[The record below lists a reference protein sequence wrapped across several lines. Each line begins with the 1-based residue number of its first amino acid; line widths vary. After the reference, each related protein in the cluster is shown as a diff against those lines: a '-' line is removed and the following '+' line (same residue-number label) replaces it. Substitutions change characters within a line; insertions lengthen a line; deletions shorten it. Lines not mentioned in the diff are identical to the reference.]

1 MGDGVSLG
9 DTEQDNTHQTDRHN
23 IRIQSVW
30 AQGGSAVFGG
40 VSSRI
45 FGRYGRSAGDCDS
58 PRVHCSAGARGN
70 ATPSW
75 WSAVTQSVESSCLL
89 STCCCRAL
97 FCACATEQ
105 STDCEEP
112 MTVALYIL
120 GIVSAIVTLGVV
132 VEVWRRRRLRERHAL
147 WWLVAGLLA
156 LVIGVYPPIVQA
168 AAELIGVQ
176 VPANLVYFVSIAILV
191 LVNIQHSAELTSL
204 EAKNRVLAE
213 EIALLDMRLNSLE
226 SPSAEIST
234 DTTHA

>member
-1 MGDGVSLG
+1 
-9 DTEQDNTHQTDRHN
+9 
-23 IRIQSVW
+23 
-30 AQGGSAVFGG
+30 
-40 VSSRI
+40 
-45 FGRYGRSAGDCDS
+45 
-58 PRVHCSAGARGN
+58 
-70 ATPSW
+70 
-75 WSAVTQSVESSCLL
+75 
-89 STCCCRAL
+89 
-97 FCACATEQ
+97 
-105 STDCEEP
+105 

-132 VEVWRRRRLRERHAL
+132 VELLRRRRLRERHAL
-147 WWLVAGLLA
+147 WWLAAGLLA

-226 SPSAEIST
+226 SPPSEISA

>member
-1 MGDGVSLG
+1 
-9 DTEQDNTHQTDRHN
+9 
-23 IRIQSVW
+23 
-30 AQGGSAVFGG
+30 
-40 VSSRI
+40 
-45 FGRYGRSAGDCDS
+45 
-58 PRVHCSAGARGN
+58 
-70 ATPSW
+70 
-75 WSAVTQSVESSCLL
+75 
-89 STCCCRAL
+89 
-97 FCACATEQ
+97 
-105 STDCEEP
+105 

-132 VEVWRRRRLRERHAL
+132 VELLRRRRLRERHAL